1 MYEMILTYRVTVE
14 RNLFSNE
21 VVGGSIL
28 AVKSSLY
35 LMEKKLAR

>member
-1 MYEMILTYRVTVE
+1 MTLTYWMIME
-14 RNLFSNE
+14 RYLFSNE
-21 VVGGSIL
+21 MIGDSIP